1 MSLINCVVNEL
12 RIISR
17 YFFIMFII
25 DKKKLGKDDQALN
38 TCSWVTHF
46 SKEKD

>member
-25 DKKKLGKDDQALN
+25 DKKLGKDDQALN
-38 TCSWVTHF
+38 TCSWVT